1 MRGLKTQEGKNFEA
15 FFRLV
20 QREAEKINAVF
31 FLDCGEGHEFFS
43 EHIEGEDLR
52 GWLIPN
58 SKADAFEKEWKNG
71 TPGDEWQDEIIWAV
85 WSGKESNPEIAFVE
99 Y

>member
-15 FFRLV
+15 FFKLV

-31 FLDCGEGHEFFS
+31 FLECGEGNEFFS

-52 GWLIPN
+52 GWLIPI
-58 SKADAFEKEWKNG
+58 SKADEFEKEWKKG
-71 TPGDEWQDEIIWAV
+71 TPGDKWQDEIIWAV
-85 WSGKESNPEIAFVE
+85 WSGKESDPEISFVE